1 MSKFLFTYHGGS
13 KPESDAQMAEVMQA
27 WQSWFVSMGDDV
39 IDGGN
44 PVGMSI
50 TVNSDGS
57 AENNGG
63 ANPVSGYSLINAS
76 NEQDAID
83 KARGCPIL
91 GAGGSVEIA
100 PAIEM

>member
-39 IDGGN
+39 INGGN

-50 TVNSDGS
+50 QSIATAAQKTMAGLIRSAATV
-57 AENNGG
+57 
-63 ANPVSGYSLINAS
+63 
-76 NEQDAID
+76 
-83 KARGCPIL
+83 
-91 GAGGSVEIA
+91 
-100 PAIEM
+100 